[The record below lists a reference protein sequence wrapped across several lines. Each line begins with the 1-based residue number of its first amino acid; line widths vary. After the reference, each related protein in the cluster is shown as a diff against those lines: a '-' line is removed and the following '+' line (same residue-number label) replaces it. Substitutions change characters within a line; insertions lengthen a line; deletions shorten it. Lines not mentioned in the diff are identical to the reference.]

1 VLHCGLGVDNG
12 PGWVGMGPNC
22 RTGPIHGWIK
32 TAHTEPFLGLGSF
45 GFGSN
50 GFGLNGWFFAGW
62 VSCSPIFF
70 FCLFFKIGV
79 FYGPV
84 VIFLTSQYG
93 QSSNNQNW
101 VPVHDH
107 FLNWLFIMSFFFYKI
122 QIGQFLLSSINYSSF
137 NLIYITIHQNN

>member
-1 VLHCGLGVDNG
+1 MTEVQTPTPCINNAISLSTELSCTSFATLTYLFSFYRMKGVDNG

-62 VSCSPIFF
+62 VSCSPIVFF
-70 FCLFFKIGV
+70 AFLFKIGV

-107 FLNWLFIMSFFFYKI
+107 FLN
-122 QIGQFLLSSINYSSF
+122 
-137 NLIYITIHQNN
+137 